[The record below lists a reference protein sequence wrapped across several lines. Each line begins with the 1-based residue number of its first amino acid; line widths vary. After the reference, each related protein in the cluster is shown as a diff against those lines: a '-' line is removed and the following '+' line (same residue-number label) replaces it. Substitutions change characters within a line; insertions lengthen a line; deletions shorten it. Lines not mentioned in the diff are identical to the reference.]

1 MRLCLWS
8 FIYVLLCVGIFAV
21 RMVFSPMILL
31 SLVICAAGTICLLK
45 VMKMPLIIG
54 QLTLKYRDK
63 CVVLLVLCLVFLT
76 FTGTLIRL
84 IWTSFVVAFICGL
97 HMLFRLTFEHHATHF
112 GMNLYCYLYLVLPLT
127 MHIDRE
133 ALQRKPVNCMRNWN
147 LEGFLGWTVLLLL
160 KWTLR
165 LIKWTQ

>member
-1 MRLCLWS
+1 
-8 FIYVLLCVGIFAV
+8 
-21 RMVFSPMILL
+21 MVFSPMILL

-97 HMLFRLTFEHHATHF
+97 HMLFRPRSVTAKTCELHEELKLRGFSWLDSVASSEMDIEINQMDAIESYSAVVDNDADIRKRVQRSTAN
-112 GMNLYCYLYLVLPLT
+112 GLP
-127 MHIDRE
+127 
-133 ALQRKPVNCMRNWN
+133 
-147 LEGFLGWTVLLLL
+147 
-160 KWTLR
+160 
-165 LIKWTQ
+165 